1 LKESDNNRGSLEQ
14 TAKEIR
20 ERGGTCFPI
29 QVDHDDDNQIEK
41 LFKQIEVEQDGQ
53 LDILVNNAYKAA
65 KTLLENRHL
74 KFWETKPEI
83 WDDIN
88 GVGLRSHYICLV
100 YAARLMVPRKQGLII
115 NISSMGGKF
124 YIFSVPYGVGK
135 AAVDRMAV
143 DCGIELKK
151 HNIAVISLWLGS
163 VATEGFVDFCNSKGD
178 NEIFLKEMFGREVKM
193 NTIKEMRNDAE
204 SVEFGGKCVVHL
216 AKNKNLMK
224 LTSKVI
230 VAEDYAQSNGI
241 RDIDNRIVPSFRQI
255 NAGLKL
261 ALPQPFKLLTLLIPN
276 FVKIPIFF
284 VELFTS
290 KF

>member
-1 LKESDNNRGSLEQ
+1 MNASDSNIGSLEQ
-14 TAKEIR
+14 TANEIK

-29 QVDHDDDNQIEK
+29 QVDHENDDQIEK
-41 LFKQIEVEQDGQ
+41 LFKQIEVEQNGQ

-88 GVGLRSHYICLV
+88 GVGLRSHYFCTV
-100 YAARLMVPRKQGLII
+100 HAARLMVPKKQGLII

-135 AAVDRMAV
+135 EAVDRMAV

-151 HNIAVISLWLGS
+151 ENVTVLSLWLGS
-163 VATEGFVDFCNSKGD
+163 VATEGFVDFCNSKSD
-178 NEIFLKEMFGREVKM
+178 EEIFLKEMFGREVKM
-193 NTIKEMRNDAE
+193 DKIKEMRNEAE
-204 SVEFGGKCVVHL
+204 SVEFGGKCIVHM
-216 AKNKNLMK
+216 AKNKNIIK

-230 VAEDYAQSNGI
+230 IAEDYAQSYGI

-255 NAGLKL
+255 NSGLKL
-261 ALPQPFKLLTLLIPN
+261 ALPKPLKLLALLIPN
-276 FVKIPIFF
+276 FVKIPIFAF
-284 VELFTS
+284 ELFTS
-290 KF
+290 RF